1 MKVLVYISFIIFFLT
16 FKNYLCISKGSTV
29 SSKLLENETM
39 PQKLNN
45 PAVFLGSSFGIYFQ
59 SLYRL
64 NQYEKMMAFT
74 SIDSRK
80 KYSDIS
86 IKKFYSESF
95 YFDFTLGKLTSI
107 IKEGNTLELIYANA
121 KIEGTSNRKII
132 IPILIENDS
141 CKVILKSLMNP
152 FKYLR

>member
-1 MKVLVYISFIIFFLT
+1 MKVLVYISFILFFLT
-16 FKNYLCISKGSTV
+16 FKKNICICKGLKV
-29 SSKLLENETM
+29 SNKVLENKTM
-39 PQKLNN
+39 LPKLNN

-64 NQYEKMMAFT
+64 NQYEKMMVFT
-74 SIDSRK
+74 SIGSRK

-107 IKEGNTLELIYANA
+107 KKEGNTLELIYANG

-141 CKVILKSLMNP
+141 CKVILKSLTNP
-152 FKYLR
+152 FKFLR